1 MQVLA
6 VESVLDKLAAY
17 KGSGGHWQYA
27 EEYTPRNKVFAC
39 KNGELR
45 KNRTHVLHVV
55 AQVRAHQSLAA
66 HWTAINQY
74 FDKDFSTSNLKS
86 RFTRGDFVVGF
97 PLAGY
102 DSQQSSCTPPGSRN
116 DRKNPEFDKQKDA
129 YDAWVDGV
137 LDGIDFHTLQTT
149 LWVDG
154 FYNIL
159 LQLIVPNLIK
169 SAGPAVLVFLIVWLQ
184 TGAFIIAVATIT
196 EIFLSISSAVF
207 FAAIVFQI
215 TWFTFEHLLVVY
227 IILAVGADDVFV
239 FVDTYKQVT
248 LAQVLT
254 LTLTLT
260 LALTLSLP

>member
-1 MQVLA
+1 MHVLAQVL
-6 VESVLDKLAAY
+6 
-17 KGSGGHWQYA
+17 
-27 EEYTPRNKVFAC
+27 
-39 KNGELR
+39 
-45 KNRTHVLHVV
+45 
-55 AQVRAHQSLAA
+55 AHQSLAVY
-66 HWTAINQY
+66 WTGINQY

-102 DSQQSSCTPPGSRN
+102 DSAKEKCTPPGSYN
-116 DRKNPEFDKQKDA
+116 DKKNPEFDKQKDA
-129 YDAWVDGV
+129 YESWLDGV
-137 LDGIDFHTLQTT
+137 LSGIDFHTLQPT
-149 LWVDG
+149 LFVFG
-154 FYNIL
+154 FYNLL
-159 LQLIVPNLIK
+159 LQLVVPNLIK
-169 SAGPAVLVFLIVWLQ
+169 SFAPAVLVFLIVWLQ

-248 LAQVLT
+248 LAK
-254 LTLTLT
+254 
-260 LALTLSLP
+260 P